1 MIIHFSSLK
10 HVWRGYT
17 WTKVIVLIKSLV
29 FRLNN
34 TTIEESNN
42 STPDDSMNDKEAS
55 YTINKTLV
63 GRLRDM
69 AYSLIGNGYEM
80 VVNPHTATWIVLF
93 FAVVVYYTCFIN
105 KPRMK

>member
-1 MIIHFSSLK
+1 MN
-10 HVWRGYT
+10 
-17 WTKVIVLIKSLV
+17 KSP
-29 FRLNN
+29 
-34 TTIEESNN
+34 IEESNN
-42 STPDDSMNDKEAS
+42 STQDDSMNDKETS

-69 AYSLIGNGYEM
+69 TYSLIGNGYEM

>member
-1 MIIHFSSLK
+1 MN
-10 HVWRGYT
+10 
-17 WTKVIVLIKSLV
+17 KSP
-29 FRLNN
+29 
-34 TTIEESNN
+34 IEESNN
-42 STPDDSMNDKEAS
+42 STQDDSINDKETS

-69 AYSLIGNGYEM
+69 TYSLIGNGYEM

-105 KPRMK
+105 KPRME